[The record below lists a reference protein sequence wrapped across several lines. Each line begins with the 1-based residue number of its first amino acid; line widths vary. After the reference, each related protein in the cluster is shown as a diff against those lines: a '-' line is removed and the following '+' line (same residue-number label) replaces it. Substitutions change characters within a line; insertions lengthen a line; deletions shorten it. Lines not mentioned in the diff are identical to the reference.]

1 MRNPRLRAAI
11 VASVFPSKSIEIM
24 LHRRPRGSASHRVR
38 PGGHCKA
45 GDRPLRPWSTM
56 NQPGQGRCCRM
67 KDDDA
72 GVNHESAHRNRSSA
86 RSSALS
92 LCWRPSRAWRMA
104 SAGWRV
110 TTALARAASVREAD
124 GVGQADGPGRPGW
137 ATTPVYPAR
146 DPSKTRS
153 DLARRSSGEE
163 DSRSLK
169 PFRWNPAGNQS
180 RPVEPDQQPEA
191 SLAWWVG
198 DRPCE
203 A

>member
-1 MRNPRLRAAI
+1 
-11 VASVFPSKSIEIM
+11 M
-24 LHRRPRGSASHRVR
+24 LHPRPRGSASHRVR
-38 PGGHCKA
+38 PGGRCNA

-104 SAGWRV
+104 SALVGHDSFGPGSLSTRSRWGQ
-110 TTALARAASVREAD
+110 AD

-137 ATTPVYPAR
+137 LPTPAPLRSGIAHHAPPGSSSHEFATRAIRRRYVDMVQVTMYLPGFASTAQYGLKAQAVNAR
-146 DPSKTRS
+146 KAHENGDAEQSHYRFKTAV
-153 DLARRSSGEE
+153 DRR
-163 DSRSLK
+163 
-169 PFRWNPAGNQS
+169 
-180 RPVEPDQQPEA
+180 
-191 SLAWWVG
+191 
-198 DRPCE
+198 
-203 A
+203 